1 MFNGNFIVSNG
12 KLICWLRIPAKFCV
26 FWSHTPDT
34 LLGTS
39 SSAGLGPIFPS
50 ALPLTLHATDSQDA
64 ENISLRFWFITTWLT
79 SLCDINLPKVRR
91 SGDCGGHLSTVNGHV
106 QETSLRGSDVVNR
119 KTVLLESFIKRVG
132 WGQRQYSGWLL
143 CLTNAPLVLRRTKW
157 ENIPQTTSFDDTCEL

>member
-50 ALPLTLHATDSQDA
+50 ALPLTLHATGCWKHFSEILVHNDMI
-64 ENISLRFWFITTWLT
+64 ISH
-79 SLCDINLPKVRR
+79 SDVNLPKVWR
-91 SGDCGGHLSTVNGHV
+91 SGDCGDHLSTVNGHV